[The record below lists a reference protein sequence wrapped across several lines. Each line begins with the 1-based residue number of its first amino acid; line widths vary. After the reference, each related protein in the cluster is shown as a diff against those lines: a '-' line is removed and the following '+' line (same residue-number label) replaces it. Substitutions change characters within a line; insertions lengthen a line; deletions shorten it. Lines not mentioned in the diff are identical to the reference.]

1 MLHVITILVQLSI
14 EVSGSGY
21 FIKFAT
27 KFLAERFFSHDMR
40 SSSQWR

>member
-27 KFLAERFFSHDMR
+27 KFRAERFSRMICVHPRNGD
-40 SSSQWR
+40 